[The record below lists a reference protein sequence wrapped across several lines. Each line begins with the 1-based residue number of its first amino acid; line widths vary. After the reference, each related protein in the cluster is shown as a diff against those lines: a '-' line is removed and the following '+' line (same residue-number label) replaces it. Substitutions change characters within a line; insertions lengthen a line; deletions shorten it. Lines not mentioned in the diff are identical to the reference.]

1 MEGYTVANESLQNKD
16 IHQLQQMI
24 IFLKSELVKSQNE
37 MDKFQ
42 NNDYYSLA
50 ISLEQENNL
59 LTNQKKEL
67 SRELLMV
74 KRAFEKEMNKLHE
87 DIQTRENQRLKLIS
101 SIGALVQKKNE
112 LLEENKK
119 LTKTIKEIRKE
130 EIAHSVLHSPN
141 QITKGYVKTIE
152 NIDNTLHDFIQKNSQ
167 QLALINDELTK
178 NRSEVIDIN
187 LYLLKEIK
195 NKSNK
200 IDTLLCKIE
209 DLKEKHYKQQLSYL
223 ENKPTDSSTAFPHL
237 DNHVQEE
244 FPQTLNF
251 EDQLDGK
258 LRILDDL
265 EDELNQLAK
274 KVNKHKIDN

>member
-1 MEGYTVANESLQNKD
+1 
-16 IHQLQQMI
+16 MI

-141 QITKGYVKTIE
+141 QITKGHVKTIE

-187 LYLLKEIK
+187 LYLLKEIN

-237 DNHVQEE
+237 DTHVQEE